1 MPIVCTREEKGF
13 TLTEVMV
20 SMAIFLVASMGL
32 LPLLHTNLQANR
44 ANRLHTQ
51 ARRLAGEVMAEL
63 QVVDYASLAGVSGE
77 SLLAGEIEVMQRVE
91 SNLPMA
97 DQSRIT
103 VTARWQLRDR
113 IYSYQLQS
121 IRSGP

>member
-1 MPIVCTREEKGF
+1 MSIVCTREEKGF

-20 SMAIFLVASMGL
+20 SLAIFLVASMGL
-32 LPLLHTNLQANR
+32 LPLLHTNLQVNR

-63 QVVDYASLAGVSGE
+63 QVVDYASLAGGSGE
-77 SLLAGEIEVMQRVE
+77 PLLAGEIEVMQRVE

>member
-1 MPIVCTREEKGF
+1 MSIDCTREEKGF

-20 SMAIFLVASMGL
+20 SLVIFLVASMGL

-51 ARRLAGEVMAEL
+51 ARRLAGEVMSEL
-63 QVVDYASLAGVSGE
+63 QVVDYARLAGVSGE
-77 SLLAGEIEVMQRVE
+77 PLLAGEIEIRQRVE
-91 SNLPMA
+91 SNLPLPG
-97 DQSRIT
+97 QSRIT
-103 VTARWQLRDR
+103 VTARWQLRGR
-113 IYSYQLQS
+113 AHSYQLQS

>member
-32 LPLLHTNLQANR
+32 LPLLHTNIQANR

>member
-63 QVVDYASLAGVSGE
+63 QVVDYASLAVVSGE